1 MSSNSLI
8 KTIMLLLPLSF
19 FVEGCGLI
27 DKKAAYSGICSGTIT
42 YRITYPASVDAN
54 PMSFLFP
61 SEMKTA
67 FEGTRQKSEF
77 KNKLNL
83 YKLEFIFGNNPDST
97 FALLKLLEKRM
108 VVPASGDAFV
118 LPFMTF
124 SPDRL
129 SFINDSVKSI
139 AGFDCKKAVYFT
151 GRNDVQ
157 ELSIW
162 YTDQLGVEKPNR
174 NTPFSEIPGIMLEFD
189 VLYQGM
195 QLHLE
200 AISVVCEAHPRE
212 IFDVPANYEVSS
224 ITEIQAL
231 IDSVISR

>member
-1 MSSNSLI
+1 MSSDSLI

-19 FVEGCGLI
+19 LAIGCGHI
-27 DKKAAYSGICSGTIT
+27 NNKAANSEIYSGTIT
-42 YRITYPASVDAN
+42 YRITYPPSVNAN

-83 YKLEFIFGNNPDST
+83 YKLEFIFGNQPDST

-108 VVPASGDAFV
+108 FVPTSSDSFV
-118 LPFMTF
+118 LPF
-124 SPDRL
+124 L
-129 SFINDSVKSI
+129 SFSHDKLSFVDDSVRNI
-139 AGFDCKKAVYFT
+139 AGFDCKKVVCST

-157 ELSIW
+157 ELTIW
-162 YTDQLGVEKPNR
+162 YTDQLGVEHPNR
-174 NTPFSEIPGIMLEFD
+174 NTPFSEIPGIMLEFE

-195 QLHLE
+195 LLHLE
-200 AISVVCEAHPRE
+200 AISVVNEPHPGE
-212 IFDVPANYEVSS
+212 IFDIPANYEVSS
-224 ITEIQAL
+224 IGEIQTL